1 MFFLVYRVIELGY
14 YKQEGEPHIAGT
26 EETAGWG
33 KGCGISIQECEDCVF
48 VRGEPLQETI

>member
-1 MFFLVYRVIELGY
+1 MYRVIELGY